1 MLGSVEHTAFT
12 VLREILA
19 SKIGKED
26 CFLITDVYERVS
38 CGKHSKGFSLQTT
51 DGRFC
56 LNLEDDGT
64 FNIGDFHWAEGLV
77 DY

>member
-1 MLGSVEHTAFT
+1 MLDSVEHTAFT
-12 VLREILA
+12 ILREMLK
-19 SKIGKED
+19 SKIGNKD
-26 CFLITDVYERVS
+26 YLMITDVYERVS

-64 FNIGDFHWAEGLV
+64 FNIGEF